1 MPHSSMGVYDC
12 DSKARLGLWLALPGI
27 PPRPEPQTDGIK
39 EIRHAGNR
47 HMWGS
52 WYRWIPPM
60 GG

>member
-27 PPRPEPQTDGIK
+27 PLRPEPQTDGIK

-52 WYRWIPPM
+52 
-60 GG
+60 